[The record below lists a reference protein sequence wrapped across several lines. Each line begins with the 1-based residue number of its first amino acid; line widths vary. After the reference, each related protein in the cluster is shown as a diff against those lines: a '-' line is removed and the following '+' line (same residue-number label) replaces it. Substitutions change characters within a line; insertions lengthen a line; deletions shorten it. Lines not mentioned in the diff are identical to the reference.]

1 VEITYLNLVP
11 VISTSSLMHLLFAIT
26 VMSVVSVAVQ
36 MKMTAIDATQL
47 VPTVL
52 TLMALGVEMNALHAF
67 AAQIL

>member
-1 VEITYLNLVP
+1 MKLF
-11 VISTSSLMHLLFAIT
+11 FAIT

-47 VPTVL
+47 VQTVL